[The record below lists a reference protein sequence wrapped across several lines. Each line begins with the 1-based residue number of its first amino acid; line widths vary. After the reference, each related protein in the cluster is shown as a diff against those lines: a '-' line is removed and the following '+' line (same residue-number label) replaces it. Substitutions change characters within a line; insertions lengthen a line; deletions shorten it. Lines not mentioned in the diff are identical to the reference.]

1 MDLNIATELTPDD
14 LADAFRN
21 AEPQSEER
29 DWLYSMASSI
39 AHMGGEEFDDDDSL
53 ADAIEAFPGYLV
65 LADPAVVR
73 SYANRHGIVDLSG
86 STELSDAL
94 HSIFIWEAI
103 VKDIRSKN
111 VSVHYGEREF
121 FWIS

>member
-1 MDLNIATELTPDD
+1 MDLNVVTELTPED
-14 LADAFRN
+14 LAETLRN

-29 DWLYSMASSI
+29 DWLFSMASDI
-39 AHMGGEEFDDDDSL
+39 ANMAGEEFSDDESL
-53 ADAIEAFPGYLV
+53 GYAIEALPGYLV

-73 SYANRHGIVDLSG
+73 SHANRHGVVDLSE

-94 HSIFIWEAI
+94 HSTFIWEA
-103 VKDIRSKN
+103 VVRDIRSKN